1 MSINDL
7 LPLVNEKAA
16 NAAALG
22 NTIRFDVGDDTIH
35 VDGTGDSNVVSTEKK
50 DADCTVSVSSEDFHQ
65 LLTGELNPMAA
76 VMAGKVRI
84 SGDMSVAMKL
94 PAIFNA

>member
-1 MSINDL
+1 MTINDL

-16 NAAALG
+16 NAAPLD

-94 PAIFNA
+94 PAIFNS

>member
-1 MSINDL
+1 MNINDL

-16 NAAALG
+16 SAAALG
-22 NTIRFDVGDDTIH
+22 NSIRFDVGDDTIH
-35 VDGTGDSNVVSTEKK
+35 VDGKGDSNVVSTEKK
-50 DADCTVSVSSEDFHQ
+50 DADCTVSVSAVDFHQ
-65 LLTGELNPMAA
+65 LLTGELDPMAA

-94 PAIFNA
+94 PAIFNS

>member
-1 MSINDL
+1 MNINDL

-22 NTIRFDVGDDTIH
+22 NSIRFDVGDDSIH

-50 DADCTVSVSSEDFHQ
+50 EADCTVSVSSEDFHQ

-76 VMAGKVRI
+76 VMAGKVKI

-94 PAIFNA
+94 PAIFNS